1 MSPVTSSIMEINFDS
16 KVLVSAFCLVYSD
29 LVYVLRY
36 EEVLLEN
43 LG

>member
-1 MSPVTSSIMEINFDS
+1 MFPVTSLIMEINFDS
-16 KVLVSAFCLVYSD
+16 NVLVSGFCLVNSD

-36 EEVLLEN
+36 EEVLPEN

>member
-1 MSPVTSSIMEINFDS
+1 MFPVTSLIMEINFDNN
-16 KVLVSAFCLVYSD
+16 VLVSGFCLVNFD

-36 EEVLLEN
+36 EEVLPEN